1 MRVFAITCCVYLLII
16 ISQYSQEVMSL
27 REQLEGEKESV
38 VKRDQQKQLI
48 QQTLQLQGANEN
60 HRSKIVT
67 LENK

>member
-1 MRVFAITCCVYLLII
+1 
-16 ISQYSQEVMSL
+16 MSL